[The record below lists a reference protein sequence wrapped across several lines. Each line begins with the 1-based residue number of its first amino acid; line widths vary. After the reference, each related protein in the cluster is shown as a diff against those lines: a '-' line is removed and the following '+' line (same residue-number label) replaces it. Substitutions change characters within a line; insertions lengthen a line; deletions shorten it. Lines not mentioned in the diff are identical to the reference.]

1 MPPHEPPEHHKQRT
15 PPGERAVGSPGGQ
28 AGEQETIQYYTLEG
42 LFPPPHVFVLSLALG
57 TFMHLYQHE
66 GVSHPLVL
74 GEQQLTERERDLL
87 RPLLDTYPQFTP
99 YEIIHISFYQGYEH
113 LSEQRIRQAQ
123 ARLETLR
130 EERLWD
136 AEMRPIRNV
145 MARLRL
151 KLREV
156 GLDSIN
162 VHETG
167 YMLIKNPKWYAP

>member
-1 MPPHEPPEHHKQRT
+1 MPSHEPHEQHTPPEEHGR
-15 PPGERAVGSPGGQ
+15 ED
-28 AGEQETIQYYTLEG
+28 ETIRYYTLEG
-42 LFPPPHVFVLSLALG
+42 LFPPPHVLNVALG
-57 TFMHLYQHE
+57 ILTHLTQRE
-66 GVSHPLVL
+66 GVPHPLVL
-74 GEQQLTERERDLL
+74 GEQQVTERERDLL

-99 YEIIHISFYQGYEH
+99 YEIIHVSFYQGYDR

-123 ARLETLR
+123 ARLEMLR

-136 AEMRPIRNV
+136 AEMRPIRNA

-162 VHETG
+162 VYETG
-167 YMLIKNPKWYAP
+167 YMLIKNPKWHAP